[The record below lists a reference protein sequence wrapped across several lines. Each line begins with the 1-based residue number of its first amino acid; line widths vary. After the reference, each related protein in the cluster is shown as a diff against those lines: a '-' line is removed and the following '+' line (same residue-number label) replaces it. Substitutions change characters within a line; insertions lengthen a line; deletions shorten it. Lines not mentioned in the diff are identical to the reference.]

1 MARGA
6 DPAPPRPII
15 EKRRM
20 TIAVRQR
27 EFWAAILVLALSI
40 GYLLWAK
47 TYPPAAG
54 AVPVLVA
61 WATIVL
67 SIIDAVSQFETPL
80 GRWVRRL
87 VTAER
92 IVEWKMEGDEDA
104 PLTRILLAVAW
115 ISGYLAALFLIGFI
129 IATPVYILSY
139 MLIHGGRSLRDSA
152 LAAAAITLTIWLVF
166 VVLFNYPLYPGVL
179 FGGY

>member
-1 MARGA
+1 MAGGTIA
-6 DPAPPRPII
+6 APARPPV
-15 EKRRM
+15 EKPRM
-20 TIAVRQR
+20 TFAVRQR
-27 EFWAAILVLALSI
+27 EFWAAILVLALSVS
-40 GYLLWAK
+40 YLLWAK

-61 WATIVL
+61 WTTIVL
-67 SIIDAVSQFETPL
+67 SIVDAVSQFETPL

-87 VTAER
+87 VTAEK

-115 ISGYLAALFLIGFI
+115 ISGYLTALFLIGFM
-129 IATPVYILSY
+129 IATPIYILSY
-139 MLIHGGRSLRDSA
+139 MRIHGGRSLRDSA
-152 LAAAAITLTIWLVF
+152 LAAAATTVAIWLTF
-166 VVLFNYPLYPGVL
+166 VLLFRYPLYPGVL

>member
-1 MARGA
+1 MAGGTIA
-6 DPAPPRPII
+6 APARPPV
-15 EKRRM
+15 EKPRM
-20 TIAVRQR
+20 TFAVRQR
-27 EFWAAILVLALSI
+27 EFWAAILVLALSVS
-40 GYLLWAK
+40 YLLWAK

-61 WATIVL
+61 WTTIVL
-67 SIIDAVSQFETPL
+67 SIVDAVSQFQTPL

-87 VTAER
+87 VTAEK

-115 ISGYLAALFLIGFI
+115 ISGYLTALFLIGFM
-129 IATPVYILSY
+129 IATPIYILSY
-139 MLIHGGRSLRDSA
+139 MRIHGGRSLRDSA
-152 LAAAAITLTIWLVF
+152 LAAAATTLAIWLTF
-166 VVLFNYPLYPGVL
+166 VLLFRYPLYPGVL

>member
-1 MARGA
+1 MAGGTIA
-6 DPAPPRPII
+6 APARPPV
-15 EKRRM
+15 EKPRM
-20 TIAVRQR
+20 TFAVRQR

-61 WATIVL
+61 WTTIVL
-67 SIIDAVSQFETPL
+67 SIVDAVSQFETPL

-87 VTAER
+87 VTAEK

-115 ISGYLAALFLIGFI
+115 ISGYLTALFLIGFM
-129 IATPVYILSY
+129 IATPIYILSY
-139 MLIHGGRSLRDSA
+139 MRIHGGRSLRDSA
-152 LAAAAITLTIWLVF
+152 LAAAATTVAIWLTF
-166 VVLFNYPLYPGVL
+166 VLLFRYPLYPGVL

>member
-1 MARGA
+1 
-6 DPAPPRPII
+6 
-15 EKRRM
+15 M
-20 TIAVRQR
+20 TFAVRQR
-27 EFWAAILVLALSI
+27 EFWAAILLLALSV

-104 PLTRILLAVAW
+104 PLTRILLSVAW
-115 ISGYLAALFLIGFI
+115 LSAYLAGLFLIGFM
-129 IATPVYILSY
+129 IA
-139 MLIHGGRSLRDSA
+139 
-152 LAAAAITLTIWLVF
+152 
-166 VVLFNYPLYPGVL
+166 
-179 FGGY
+179 

>member
-1 MARGA
+1 MAGGA
-6 DPAPPRPII
+6 DAAPPHPLV

-20 TIAVRQR
+20 TLAIRQR
-27 EFWAAILVLALSI
+27 EFWAAIVVLALSV
-40 GYLLWAK
+40 GYLVWAK
-47 TYPPAAG
+47 SYPPAAG

-67 SIIDAVSQFETPL
+67 SIIDAVSQFETTL

-104 PLTRILLAVAW
+104 RLTRILLAMAW
-115 ISGYLAALFLIGFI
+115 ISGYLAALFLIGFL
-129 IATPVYILSY
+129 IATPIYILFY

-152 LAAAAITLTIWLVF
+152 LAAAGTTLAIWLTF
-166 VVLFNYPLYPGVL
+166 VVLFRYPLYPGVL

>member
-1 MARGA
+1 MAGGTIA
-6 DPAPPRPII
+6 APARPPV
-15 EKRRM
+15 EKPRM
-20 TIAVRQR
+20 TFAVRQR
-27 EFWAAILVLALSI
+27 EFWAAILVLALSV

-104 PLTRILLAVAW
+104 ALTRILLSVVWLAA
-115 ISGYLAALFLIGFI
+115 YLAGLFLIGFI
-129 IATPVYILSY
+129 IATPIYILLY
-139 MLIHGGRSLRDSA
+139 MRIHGGRSLRDSA
-152 LAAAAITLTIWLVF
+152 LAAVAITLAIWLTF
-166 VVLFNYPLYPGVL
+166 VVLFRYPLYPGVL

>member
-1 MARGA
+1 
-6 DPAPPRPII
+6 
-15 EKRRM
+15 M
-20 TIAVRQR
+20 TFAVRQR
-27 EFWAAILVLALSI
+27 EFWAAILVLALSG

-47 TYPPAAG
+47 SYPFTAG

-61 WATIVL
+61 WATIAL

-87 VTAER
+87 VTAEK

-115 ISGYLAALFLIGFI
+115 VVAYLAALFLIGFM
-129 IATPVYILSY
+129 IATPIYVLFY

-152 LAAAAITLTIWLVF
+152 LAAAATTLTIWLTF
-166 VVLFNYPLYPGVL
+166 VVLFRYPLYPGVL

>member
-1 MARGA
+1 
-6 DPAPPRPII
+6 
-15 EKRRM
+15 M
-20 TIAVRQR
+20 TLAVRQR
-27 EFWAAILVLALSI
+27 EFWAAIVVLALSV

-47 TYPPAAG
+47 RYPPEAG

-67 SIIDAVSQFETPL
+67 SMIDAVSQFETPL

-87 VTAER
+87 VTAEK

-115 ISGYLAALFLIGFI
+115 IAAYLAALFLIGFL
-129 IATPVYILSY
+129 IATPIYILLY
-139 MLIHGGRSLRDSA
+139 MLIRGGRSLRDSA
-152 LAAAAITLTIWLVF
+152 LTAAGTTLAIWLTF
-166 VVLFNYPLYPGVL
+166 VVLFKYPLYPGVL